1 MHLKTGLR
9 LLQVI
14 LLYTIISTGYA
25 QDSVKTK
32 PRVPMAA
39 KTAVG
44 KVLSVKPNL
53 VKKFPLNPNQTVQPR
68 QPVAAPIAVSTDK
81 SLSGQYQFILG
92 RTYSYQHPMIDAFY
106 KTVQDSLR
114 ILHSASTAMKAK
126 LAAQSKTL
134 ATLQTDVN
142 SKEQSLNATNAQINS
157 ISFLG
162 MPMAKTTY
170 NTIMWGLVIALG
182 ALAATVIFLSASAR
196 REAHY
201 RTKLY
206 TELEEEYKG
215 YKTKANDK
223 EKKLSRD
230 LQTVRNKLEEI
241 TGNPE
246 Y

>member
-1 MHLKTGLR
+1 MFTQTKASFMHQKTGLR
-9 LLQVI
+9 LLNVI
-14 LLYTIISTGYA
+14 LLSTILSTTYA
-25 QDSVKTK
+25 QDSARTK
-32 PRVPMAA
+32 PKVPAAA
-39 KTAVG
+39 KAYLQ
-44 KVLSVKPNL
+44 KVKP
-53 VKKFPLNPNQTVQPR
+53 VNPAQPS
-68 QPVAAPIAVSTDK
+68 ATAPIGVSLDK
-81 SLSGQYQFILG
+81 SLKGQYNFISG
-92 RTYSYQHPMIDAFY
+92 KVYRYQQPMIDAFY
-106 KTVQDSLR
+106 KSVQDTLR
-114 ILHSASTAMKAK
+114 IQRNNLTAI
-126 LAAQSKTL
+126 QSKLSAQTKKL
-134 ATLQTDVN
+134 DALQTDVN
-142 SKEQSLNATNAQINS
+142 SKEQSLNATNAQVNS

-162 MPMAKTTY
+162 IPMAKSTY
-170 NTIMWGLVIALG
+170 NTLMWGLVIVLG

-206 TELEEEYKG
+206 NELEEEYKG

>member
-1 MHLKTGLR
+1 MHQKTGLR

-14 LLYTIISTGYA
+14 LLSTVISTGYA
-25 QDSVKTK
+25 QDSVKSK
-32 PRVPMAA
+32 LHVPAA
-39 KTAVG
+39 KKPVVG
-44 KVLSVKPNL
+44 KTLPPKT
-53 VKKFPLNPNQTVQPR
+53 NPAKTYPVYAGQTVQPR
-68 QPVAAPIAVSTDK
+68 PAVAAPIAVSSDK

-92 RTYSYQHPMIDAFY
+92 RTYSYQHAMVDAFY
-106 KTVQDSLR
+106 KSVQDSLR
-114 ILHSASTAMKAK
+114 ILHNNLTAVKTK
-126 LAAQSKTL
+126 LAAQTKNL

-142 SKEQSLNATNAQINS
+142 TKEQSLNETNAQVNS

-162 MPMAKTTY
+162 MPMAKSTY
-170 NTIMWGLVIALG
+170 NTMMWGLVIALG
-182 ALAATVIFLSASAR
+182 LIAATVIFLSANAR

-206 TELEEEYKG
+206 NELEEEYKG